1 MVETISVIIRAILNN
16 SSTSQRETDV
26 IIEKIKKYKKGRK
39 TRKYKKKKREVQYT
53 QRRYTREEKRKERG
67 LKVHVHTLSLSISG
81 LLRQLT

>member
-39 TRKYKKKKREVQYT
+39 TKKYKKKERSAVHTKEVHKGGKR
-53 QRRYTREEKRKERG
+53 RKERG
-67 LKVHVHTLSLSISG
+67 
-81 LLRQLT
+81 

>member
-1 MVETISVIIRAILNN
+1 MVESISVIIRAILNN

-53 QRRYTREEKRKERG
+53 QRRYTREEKKERKRIKSTCSH
-67 LKVHVHTLSLSISG
+67 LISLN
-81 LLRQLT
+81 LRTS